1 MRQPTIYHNPRCSKS
16 RATLDLLTARG
27 FAPRVVNYL
36 ETPPTK
42 AELEKL
48 LDILGVEPRALMRR
62 EEDEYSALGLD
73 DPTKTR
79 RQLIAAIAAHPHLL
93 QRPVVVFDD
102 KAAIGRPPEAVL
114 AILPD

>member
-16 RATLDLLTARG
+16 RATLELLTARG
-27 FAPRVVNYL
+27 FAPRIVNYL
-36 ETPPTK
+36 ETPLSP

-48 LDILGVEPRALMRR
+48 LSLLGLEPRDVLRR
-62 EEDEYSALGLD
+62 EEDEYSDLGLA
-73 DPTKTR
+73 DPKLTR
-79 RQLIAAIAAHPHLL
+79 RELVAAIAKHPRLL
-93 QRPVVVFDD
+93 QRPIVVVGD